1 MLKFIK
7 LMDNNEYNP
16 ETYPHNCKPVGIRN
30 YPGPGGDEKYYLTE
44 FERTYTPPKDMRVT
58 RSVARITSNC

>member
-16 ETYPHNCKPVGIRN
+16 ETYSHNCKPVGIRN
-30 YPGPGGDEKYYLTE
+30 YPGPGEDEKYYRTE
-44 FERTYTPPKDMRVT
+44 FRSIFGAPVTYR
-58 RSVARITSNC
+58 